1 MTVVHEPPGIPCV
14 DLWPPGTLTSPK
26 LAAYR
31 ALMDA
36 GDIRI
41 RKVVYHRPGGYTTVD
56 YLSTLPHAWTLER
69 LKEATPP

>member
-1 MTVVHEPPGIPCV
+1 MTVVHEPPIIPCI

-41 RKVVYHRPGGYTTVD
+41 RKVTYHRPGGYTTVE
-56 YLSTLPHAWTLER
+56 YLSNLPHAWTLER